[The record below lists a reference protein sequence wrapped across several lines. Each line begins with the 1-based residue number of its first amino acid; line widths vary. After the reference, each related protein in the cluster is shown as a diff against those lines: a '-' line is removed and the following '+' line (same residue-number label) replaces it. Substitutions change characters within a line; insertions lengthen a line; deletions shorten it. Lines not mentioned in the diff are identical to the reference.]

1 MDSFKSLASSFT
13 NKIGL
18 TSGDGETATPQPIM
32 ASGDQGMS
40 HPDILSDALQGRDR
54 SETRSYPLD
63 NPSSN
68 HDGKRSGEHP
78 PRMTLTTRASV
89 PGETDLRSKEERS
102 LSTIQRME
110 RENTRLRQDLYE
122 TRRDYANIER
132 SALRYKSERNTSRSE
147 VELAQREIS
156 NLLKTQEILHQ
167 ENTQLKALLETRRQ
181 ELQDAQRFMGTVDT
195 VAESEVVQEVDS
207 LNAETFNLARSMADQ
222 ASPDPN
228 QNAQH
233 DAIERA
239 TTALGSPFVAVLKS
253 TDTRGDTILLEIAIR
268 VAATHFL
275 SQTICTWTTS
285 PEDDGILAS
294 VYEKIRSSEN
304 QSVVGQWRAL
314 TRTFAQDKLDMQQL
328 EDDCNRHL
336 AILILDVLSVARM
349 RPSPGGNPEYALQIL
364 VGKALKIRQLIG
376 EALKSSEYEI
386 FLPQPEAAFAAADME
401 DTYDPRGKGGRT
413 RSHVLCY
420 VALGLRRV
428 EKVKRELQSVTLL
441 KAGVCL
447 QTLLADLDLVDGDD
461 ESMST

>member
-32 ASGDQGMS
+32 ASGDQ
-40 HPDILSDALQGRDR
+40 
-54 SETRSYPLD
+54 
-63 NPSSN
+63 
-68 HDGKRSGEHP
+68 
-78 PRMTLTTRASV
+78 V
-89 PGETDLRSKEERS
+89 PGETDLRSK
-102 LSTIQRME
+102 
-110 RENTRLRQDLYE
+110 
-122 TRRDYANIER
+122 
-132 SALRYKSERNTSRSE
+132 
-147 VELAQREIS
+147 EIS

-275 SQTICTWTTS
+275 SQIICTWTTS
-285 PEDDGILAS
+285 PEDDGILAC

-328 EDDCNRHL
+328 EDDCNRRL

-364 VGKALKIRQLIG
+364 VGKALRIRQLIG

-420 VALGLRRV
+420 VAFGLRRV

-441 KAGVCL
+441 KAGVGL